1 MHTRPGVEEGVM
13 ATSTI
18 MWVMAD
24 QAHVRVYEQSEPG
37 RPLMRID
44 EFEQPQ
50 GAHPSLKELPL
61 GRMGGLLPSLGRR
74 ARSQTLDPREE
85 EARWFAGVVGR
96 YIEQARAR
104 EDFRELALVVHP
116 GMLGLI
122 WSQLSA
128 ETARRIRLS
137 LGVDLMH
144 LSEAELMERLGQSGR
159 MAAQTACA

>member
-1 MHTRPGVEEGVM
+1 MS
-13 ATSTI
+13 ASSI

-37 RPLMRID
+37 RPLTRID
-44 EFEQPQ
+44 EFEQPE
-50 GAHPSLKELPL
+50 GALPTRRPLPL
-61 GRMGGLLPSLGRR
+61 ERMAGLLPRMSRER
-74 ARSQTLDPREE
+74 AQRVDPREE

-144 LSEAELMERLGQSGR
+144 LSEAELMERLGQAGR
-159 MAAQTACA
+159 RAEPPACA